1 MSRKLISITSGCFN
15 EEQNLVELWERL
27 KKVFEKEPAYDFE
40 LIIADNCSTDKSR
53 EVLRRIASEDTR
65 LKVIFNTRNYGHIR
79 SPYNALLKASGDA
92 VIMMCSDLQEPPE
105 LISEFL
111 RKWEAGAKVVVGVR
125 VKTRGNPILAV
136 GRSLYYHLL
145 SRFANSE
152 KIIRNFTGFGLYDR
166 CFMQA
171 LKKFHDP
178 YPYFR
183 GLVSEIGYPPAEVP
197 FVQDKRKY
205 GRTKNN
211 FFTLYDMAMTGF
223 VNHTK
228 LPLRLAMFSGF
239 IMAIFSFLVAAVY
252 FVYKLIHWDTFSL
265 GLAPLVIGM
274 FFFSGVQLIFTG
286 IIGEY
291 LGAVWTQ
298 VRNHPLVIEEELLNF
313 PEGKN
318 NWSDDSEKETP

>member
-27 KKVFEKEPAYDFE
+27 KKVFENEPAYDFE
-40 LIIADNCSTDKSR
+40 LIIADNCSTDRSR
-53 EVLRRIASEDTR
+53 EVLRRLASEDSR

-79 SPYNALLKASGDA
+79 SPYNAFLKAEGDA
-92 VIMMCSDLQEPPE
+92 VISMCSDLQEPPE
-105 LISEFL
+105 LIPEFL

-125 VKTRGNPILAV
+125 AKTRANPILAV
-136 GRSLYYHLL
+136 GRSFYYHLL

-166 CFMQA
+166 CFMEA
-171 LKKFHDP
+171 LKKYHDP

-183 GLVSEIGYPPAEVP
+183 GLVSEIGFRPVEVP

-205 GRTKNN
+205 GKTKNN

-239 IMAIFSFLVAAVY
+239 VLAFFSFLVAAVY
-252 FVYKLIHWDTFSL
+252 FVYKLTHWDTFSL
-265 GLAPLVIGM
+265 GMAPLVIGM

-291 LGAVWTQ
+291 LGAVWTH

-313 PEGKN
+313 PDAKDCRRNDAG
-318 NWSDDSEKETP
+318 KET

>member
-27 KKVFEKEPAYDFE
+27 KKVFENEPAYDFE
-40 LIIADNCSTDKSR
+40 LIIADNCSTDRSR
-53 EVLRRIASEDTR
+53 EVLRRLASEDSR

-79 SPYNALLKASGDA
+79 SPYNAFLRAEGDA

-105 LISEFL
+105 LIPEFL

-125 VKTRGNPILAV
+125 AKTRANPILAV
-136 GRSLYYHLL
+136 GRSFYYHLL

-166 CFMQA
+166 CFMEA
-171 LKKFHDP
+171 LKKYHDP

-183 GLVSEIGYPPAEVP
+183 GLVSEIGFRPVEVP

-205 GRTKNN
+205 GKTKNN

-239 IMAIFSFLVAAVY
+239 VLAFFSFLVAAVY

-265 GLAPLVIGM
+265 GMAPLVIGM

-291 LGAVWTQ
+291 LGAVWTH

-313 PEGKN
+313 PEGK
-318 NWSDDSEKETP
+318 ET

>member
-15 EEQNLVELWERL
+15 EEENLVELWERL

-40 LIIADNCSTDKSR
+40 LIIADNCSTDRSR
-53 EVLRRIASEDTR
+53 AVLRRLAAEDTR
-65 LKVIFNTRNYGHIR
+65 LKVIFNSRNYGHIR
-79 SPYNALLKASGDA
+79 SPYNALMKASGDA

-105 LISEFL
+105 LIPEFL
-111 RKWEAGAKVVVGVR
+111 RNWEGGAKVVVGVR
-125 VKTRGNPILAV
+125 SKTRANPILAV
-136 GRSLYYHLL
+136 GRSLYYQLL
-145 SRFANSE
+145 SRFADSE

-171 LKKFHDP
+171 LKQYHDP

-183 GLVSEIGYPPAEVP
+183 GLVSEIGFQQTEVP
-197 FVQDKRKY
+197 FVQDERKY
-205 GRTKNN
+205 GKTKNN

-239 IMAIFSFLVAAVY
+239 VLALLSFLVAAVY

-265 GLAPLVIGM
+265 GLAPMVVGM

-313 PEGKN
+313 PKENARWNG
-318 NWSDDSEKETP
+318 DSEKEAP